1 MHHLFKSVWTDLSS
15 RVPNGLP
22 EVPLRRNDGMALTS
36 RMLEKTKDV
45 AQAKYLRF
53 LDDADSKMTIY

>member
-1 MHHLFKSVWTDLSS
+1 MSS